1 MKITLENTITP
12 LNIDINNKYNLIQ
25 DYIEGQYEYFVTEY
39 ADDILGRN
47 LNHNERVKVDE
58 LVSDIRVTSR
68 MYTQLCN
75 NIATNATLWINDSLT
90 TLEPRLKDVI
100 KSSQIVKTYIDVTQN
115 YQTMFLNVKTPL
127 TCDIEFTVTMGA
139 LNDLVKELEVDNI
152 SLTDYLYDNHN
163 VYDVNDIATYKLQ
176 EYKLDYILNMLIK
189 GNVLSD
195 YTEYQ
200 QQGLFYDYDCLID
213 FDTIHD
219 YIHGL
224 KESVVA

>member
-1 MKITLENTITP
+1 
-12 LNIDINNKYNLIQ
+12 
-25 DYIEGQYEYFVTEY
+25 
-39 ADDILGRN
+39 
-47 LNHNERVKVDE
+47 
-58 LVSDIRVTSR
+58 
-68 MYTQLCN
+68 
-75 NIATNATLWINDSLT
+75 
-90 TLEPRLKDVI
+90 
-100 KSSQIVKTYIDVTQN
+100 
-115 YQTMFLNVKTPL
+115 
-127 TCDIEFTVTMGA
+127 MGA